1 MILGCVRMVD
11 PIYVARAEKDSR
23 LKVVKQIKSRAMDGR
38 WPPTLIFPEGV
49 RTQPVN
55 KPKVHIRTMKQG
67 LPGFS
72 RTLFHKCCVYFEHA
86 FTSLNYI
93 QGDLQKIISNFE
105 GQYPTF
111 YFNKNHQKYPNI
123 TTL

>member
-23 LKVVKQIKSRAMDGR
+23 LKVVKQIKSRAMDGT

-55 KPKVHIRTMKQG
+55 KPKVHIRITKQR
-67 LPGFS
+67 LLGFS
-72 RTLFHKCCVYFEHA
+72 RTLLDKSV
-86 FTSLNYI
+86 FTLSI
-93 QGDLQKIISNFE
+93 DF
-105 GQYPTF
+105 
-111 YFNKNHQKYPNI
+111 
-123 TTL
+123 